1 MHPGLGKSCWVA
13 ALLLAPQC
21 YSALR
26 QGTHFLA
33 KLHLKIDPQLD
44 KDIKKGIAWSVHA
57 FTTFGIVAGFLA
69 LVAVL
74 KGDAFTA
81 FVWLG
86 VALFVDGV
94 DGSLARKAR
103 VTEYTPNFDG
113 ASLDLVID
121 YFTYVAVPALM
132 VYWFNMVPLDI
143 FFAGSTWSLICAVII
158 MAVSCYTFAN
168 VGMKSSDYYFVGFP
182 AIWNVVVL
190 YFYLF
195 NSGAVINFITIIAL
209 AILTF
214 VPIKFVHPLRVTHW
228 RKITI
233 PMTVLWAAMTLSL
246 IISKKFPENFGV
258 VERVEQWLF
267 GLTSLYFAWISL
279 WRTFVLGDKGDE
291 EEPAD
296 TSA

>member
-1 MHPGLGKSCWVA
+1 M
-13 ALLLAPQC
+13 
-21 YSALR
+21 
-26 QGTHFLA
+26 A
-33 KLHLKIDPQLD
+33 KLHLNLNPQLD

-132 VYWFNMVPLDI
+132 IYWFNMVPMSFI
-143 FFAGSTWSLICAVII
+143 FSGSTWSLIAAVII

-168 VGMKSSDYYFVGFP
+168 VGMKSNDYYFVGFP
-182 AIWNVVVL
+182 ALWNVVVL

-195 NSGAVINFITIIAL
+195 DTGAVTNLVTVLVL
-209 AILTF
+209 AVLTF
-214 VPIKFVHPLRVTHW
+214 VPVKFVHPLRVTHW
-228 RKITI
+228 RKITV
-233 PMTVLWAAMTLSL
+233 PMTILWAAMAMSL
-246 IISKKFPENFGV
+246 ILAKKFPENFGV
-258 VERVEQWLF
+258 VETIELWLF
-267 GLTSLYFAWISL
+267 GIATAVFRLDFAVAHFCS
-279 WRTFVLGDKGDE
+279 G
-291 EEPAD
+291 
-296 TSA
+296 

>member
-1 MHPGLGKSCWVA
+1 V
-13 ALLLAPQC
+13 
-21 YSALR
+21 
-26 QGTHFLA
+26 A
-33 KLHLKIDPQLD
+33 KLPITINPQLD

-103 VTEYTPNFDG
+103 VAEYTPNFDG
-113 ASLDLVID
+113 ATLDNVID

-132 VYWFNMVPLDI
+132 IYWFNMVPLEGLY
-143 FFAGSTWSLICAVII
+143 FSGSTWSLVCAVII

-195 NSGAVINFITIIAL
+195 DTGAWINFVTVLVL
-209 AILTF
+209 AVLTF
-214 VPIKFVHPLRVTHW
+214 VPIKFVHPLRVTLW
-228 RKITI
+228 RKL
-233 PMTVLWAAMTLSL
+233 TVMVTVVWAATALSL
-246 IISKKFPENFGV
+246 ILAKKFPENFGFIEK
-258 VERVEQWLF
+258 VELWVF
-267 GLTSLYFAWISL
+267 GAASLYFAWISL
-279 WRTFVLGDKGDE
+279 WRTYVIGDKHDDE
-291 EEPAD
+291 ETPEA
-296 TSA
+296 SA

>member
-1 MHPGLGKSCWVA
+1 V
-13 ALLLAPQC
+13 
-21 YSALR
+21 
-26 QGTHFLA
+26 A
-33 KLHLKIDPQLD
+33 KLQLNPALD
-44 KDIKKGIAWSVHA
+44 KDIRKGIAWSVHA

-74 KGDAFTA
+74 KNDAFTA
-81 FVWLG
+81 FIWLG

-132 VYWFNMVPLDI
+132 IYWFNMVPLEFI
-143 FFAGSTWSLICAVII
+143 FSGSTWSLIAAVTI

-190 YFYLF
+190 YFYLLGT
-195 NSGAVINFITIIAL
+195 GAISNLVTVLVL
-209 AILTF
+209 AVLTF

-228 RKITI
+228 RSITI
-233 PMTVLWAAMTLSL
+233 PMTILWAAMTLSL
-246 IISKKFPENFGV
+246 IIAQKFPENVGWTEV
-258 VERVEQWLF
+258 IMRWLF

-279 WRTFVLGDKGDE
+279 WRTFILGDKGE
-291 EEPAD
+291 EEEETAAVD
-296 TSA
+296 TTGPTNGQSVT

>member
-1 MHPGLGKSCWVA
+1 VA
-13 ALLLAPQC
+13 RLQLN
-21 YSALR
+21 
-26 QGTHFLA
+26 
-33 KLHLKIDPQLD
+33 PQLD

-94 DGSLARKAR
+94 DGSLARIAR

-132 VYWFNMVPLDI
+132 IYWFNMVPLN
-143 FFAGSTWSLICAVII
+143 FMFSGSTWSLIAAVII

-182 AIWNVVVL
+182 ALWNVVVL

-195 NSGAVINFITIIAL
+195 DTGPMTNLITVLVLAV
-209 AILTF
+209 LTF

-228 RKITI
+228 RKITVPI
-233 PMTVLWAAMTLSL
+233 TVIWAAMAMSL
-246 IISKKFPENFGV
+246 ILAKKFPENFGV
-258 VERVEQWLF
+258 VEKVELWVF
-267 GLTSLYFAWISL
+267 GFATLYFAWISL

-291 EEPAD
+291 EEND
-296 TSA
+296 VSAA

>member
-1 MHPGLGKSCWVA
+1 M
-13 ALLLAPQC
+13 
-21 YSALR
+21 
-26 QGTHFLA
+26 A
-33 KLHLKIDPQLD
+33 KLQIKLDPQLD
-44 KDIKKGIAWSVHA
+44 KDIRKGIAWSVHA

-74 KGDAFTA
+74 KNDAFTA
-81 FVWLG
+81 FIWLG

-103 VTEYTPNFDG
+103 VAEYTPNFDG

-132 VYWFNMVPLDI
+132 IYWFNMVPLDFI
-143 FFAGSTWSLICAVII
+143 FSGTTWSLICAVII

-182 AIWNVVVL
+182 ALWNVVVL

-195 NSGAVINFITIIAL
+195 GSGAIVNLVTVLAL
-209 AILTF
+209 AVLTF
-214 VPIKFVHPLRVTHW
+214 VPVKFVHPLRVTLW

-233 PMTVLWAAMTLSL
+233 PVTILWAAMTLSL

-258 VERVEQWLF
+258 VERVEQWIF

-279 WRTFVLGDKGDE
+279 WRTFVLGDKGDDE
-291 EEPAD
+291 E
-296 TSA
+296 TSDAGA

>member
-1 MHPGLGKSCWVA
+1 V
-13 ALLLAPQC
+13 
-21 YSALR
+21 
-26 QGTHFLA
+26 A
-33 KLHLKIDPQLD
+33 KLPISINPQLD
-44 KDIKKGIAWSVHA
+44 KEIKKGLAWSVHA

-103 VTEYTPNFDG
+103 VAEYTPNFDG

-132 VYWFNMVPLDI
+132 IYWFNMVPLEGLY
-143 FFAGSTWSLICAVII
+143 FSGSTWSLICAVII

-195 NSGAVINFITIIAL
+195 DTGPWVNFISVIAL
-209 AILTF
+209 AVLTF
-214 VPIKFVHPLRVTHW
+214 VPVKFVHPLRVTHW
-228 RKITI
+228 RKLTI
-233 PMTVLWAAMTLSL
+233 MVTVVWAAMTLSL
-246 IISKKFPENFGV
+246 ILAKKFPENLGFVETIELWVFGAASV
-258 VERVEQWLF
+258 
-267 GLTSLYFAWISL
+267 YFAWISL
-279 WRTFVLGDKGDE
+279 WRTFVVGDKGDE
-291 EEPAD
+291 DEAPDA
-296 TSA
+296 SA

>member
-1 MHPGLGKSCWVA
+1 VA
-13 ALLLAPQC
+13 
-21 YSALR
+21 
-26 QGTHFLA
+26 
-33 KLHLKIDPQLD
+33 KIQINPQLD

-103 VTEYTPNFDG
+103 VAEYTPNFDG
-113 ASLDLVID
+113 ATLDNVID

-132 VYWFNMVPLDI
+132 VYWFNMVPLEGLY
-143 FFAGSTWSLICAVII
+143 FSGSTWSLVSAVII

-195 NSGAVINFITIIAL
+195 GSGAIVNFITIVAL

-214 VPIKFVHPLRVTHW
+214 VPVKFVHPLRVTHW

-233 PMTVLWAAMTLSL
+233 PITILWAAMTFSL
-246 IISKKFPENFGV
+246 ILSKKFPENFGV
-258 VERVEQWLF
+258 VERIEQWIF
-267 GLTSLYFAWISL
+267 GATSLYFAAISL
-279 WRTFVLGDKGDE
+279 WRTFILGDKGEDE
-291 EEPAD
+291 EAHEAQG
-296 TSA
+296 

>member
-1 MHPGLGKSCWVA
+1 
-13 ALLLAPQC
+13 LARLQ
-21 YSALR
+21 
-26 QGTHFLA
+26 
-33 KLHLKIDPQLD
+33 LKIDPQLD

-132 VYWFNMVPLDI
+132 IYWFNMVPLDL
-143 FFAGSTWSLICAVII
+143 FFSGSTWSLICAVII

-195 NSGAVINFITIIAL
+195 NSGPVINFITIVAL

-258 VERVEQWLF
+258 IERVEQWIF

-291 EEPAD
+291 DEAHD
-296 TSA
+296 SNT

>member
-1 MHPGLGKSCWVA
+1 M
-13 ALLLAPQC
+13 
-21 YSALR
+21 
-26 QGTHFLA
+26 A
-33 KLHLKIDPQLD
+33 KLQIKIDPQLD
-44 KDIKKGIAWSVHA
+44 KDIRKGIAWSVHA

-74 KGDAFTA
+74 KNDAFTA

-132 VYWFNMVPLDI
+132 IYWFNMVPLNFI
-143 FFAGSTWSLICAVII
+143 FSGSTWSLICAVII

-195 NSGAVINFITIIAL
+195 GSGAIVNLISILAL
-209 AILTF
+209 AVLTF
-214 VPIKFVHPLRVTHW
+214 VPVKFVHPLRVTLW
-228 RKITI
+228 RSITI
-233 PMTVLWAAMTLSL
+233 PVTILWAGMTLSL

-258 VERVEQWLF
+258 VERVEQWIF
-267 GLTSLYFAWISL
+267 GLTSLYFLWISL
-279 WRTFVLGDKGDE
+279 WRTFVLGDKGEDE
-291 EEPAD
+291 DSSDA
-296 TSA
+296 SA

>member
-1 MHPGLGKSCWVA
+1 M
-13 ALLLAPQC
+13 
-21 YSALR
+21 
-26 QGTHFLA
+26 A
-33 KLHLKIDPQLD
+33 KRIHLNPQLD

-74 KGDAFTA
+74 KNDPFTA

-132 VYWFNMVPLDI
+132 IYWFNMVPLDWI
-143 FFAGSTWSLICAVII
+143 FTGTTWSLIAAVTV

-182 AIWNVVVL
+182 AIWNIVVL
-190 YFYLF
+190 YFYLLGT
-195 NSGAVINFITIIAL
+195 GAITNLITVFVL

-214 VPIKFVHPLRVTHW
+214 VPVKFVHPLRVTYW
-228 RKITI
+228 RKFTI
-233 PMTVLWAAMTLSL
+233 PITVLWAAMTLSL
-246 IISKKFPENFGV
+246 IIAKKFPENDGF
-258 VERVEQWLF
+258 VEQVETWAF
-267 GLTSLYFAWISL
+267 GLSSLYFVFISL
-279 WRTFVLGDKGDE
+279 WRTFVIGIIDKEGGDVDE
-291 EEPAD
+291 HEATPE
-296 TSA
+296 T

>member
-1 MHPGLGKSCWVA
+1 V
-13 ALLLAPQC
+13 
-21 YSALR
+21 
-26 QGTHFLA
+26 A
-33 KLHLKIDPQLD
+33 KLNLKIDPALD
-44 KDIKKGIAWSVHA
+44 RDIKKGIAWSVHA

-132 VYWFNMVPLDI
+132 IYWFNMVPVDFI
-143 FFAGSTWSLICAVII
+143 FSGSTWSLVCAVII

-182 AIWNVVVL
+182 ALWNVVVL

-195 NSGAVINFITIIAL
+195 ESGSIVNLVTVLLLAV
-209 AILTF
+209 LTF

-228 RKITI
+228 RNITVPVTI
-233 PMTVLWAAMTLSL
+233 LWAAMAFSL
-246 IISKKFPENFGV
+246 ILAKRFPDQFGF
-258 VERVEQWLF
+258 VEKLELWIF
-267 GLTSLYFAWISL
+267 AATSLYFAWISL
-279 WRTFVLGDKGDE
+279 WRTFILGDAGEDDE
-291 EEPAD
+291 VD
-296 TSA
+296 VSSA

>member
-1 MHPGLGKSCWVA
+1 V
-13 ALLLAPQC
+13 
-21 YSALR
+21 
-26 QGTHFLA
+26 A
-33 KLHLKIDPQLD
+33 KLQLNPALD
-44 KDIKKGIAWSVHA
+44 KDIRKGIAWSVHA

-74 KGDAFTA
+74 KNDAFTA
-81 FVWLG
+81 FIWLG

-132 VYWFNMVPLDI
+132 IYWFNMVPLEFI
-143 FFAGSTWSLICAVII
+143 FSGSTWSLIAAVTI

-190 YFYLF
+190 YFYLLGT
-195 NSGAVINFITIIAL
+195 GAITNLVTVLVL
-209 AILTF
+209 AVLTF

-228 RKITI
+228 RSITI
-233 PMTVLWAAMTLSL
+233 PMTILWAAMTLSL
-246 IISKKFPENFGV
+246 IIAQKFPENVGWTEV
-258 VERVEQWLF
+258 IMRWLF

-279 WRTFVLGDKGDE
+279 WRTFILGDKGE
-291 EEPAD
+291 EEDDVPPTEAP
-296 TSA
+296 TV